1 MLHWRNVSSFRT
13 YQVMKR
19 LKITLP
25 AKSKSPPYGWY
36 DVASG
41 IVKYFLR
48 STHAIS
54 YPIRYATLYILTTT
68 SQKFRIWAS
77 LFRLPICLP
86 LFLSPCQR
94 KGEYFKHVINLQ
106 NFWKHWQNAWHRSSR
121 CEVRCDG
128 VYKIP
133 YVCVRMA
140 AVVEKFSFNAVETN
154 HLLGPKA

>member
-1 MLHWRNVSSFRT
+1 MKR
-13 YQVMKR
+13 VMKR

-25 AKSKSPPYGWY
+25 AKSKSPRVGYGGMMF
-36 DVASG
+36 ASS
-41 IVKYFLR
+41 IFTYFLR

-54 YPIRYATLYILTTT
+54 YPKRYATLYILTT
-68 SQKFRIWAS
+68 SQKFGIWAS

-86 LFLSPCQR
+86 LSLSPCQR

-133 YVCVRMA
+133 YVCVRMV
-140 AVVEKFSFNAVETN
+140 AVAEKFSFNAIVTN
-154 HLLGPKA
+154 HVGPKA